1 VSRRPRN
8 LVGWLLTAVGLCVG
22 VSIFAS
28 SYAGL
33 ALVMNPGALPGGA
46 VAAWLVRVSGVLAL
60 ILGGPVLILLFPD
73 GRLPS
78 ARWRPVAWVLL
89 AGTVLSLVN
98 LAFAPGPVSDFP
110 VDNPL
115 GIDAYEPFVRPVD
128 GLTNVLLTIATVGA
142 VLSIVARFWRGDA
155 IERQQLKWFGYWAAV
170 VAALLVLAMLLL
182 GSPTEDAAFNVFV
195 LSLAGLPIAVGIAVL
210 RYRLYDI
217 DRLIGRTLVYVPLT
231 AFLAGLYTASVS
243 LFQRLFVA
251 ISGDKSD
258 AAIVL
263 ATLVLATTFTP
274 IRKWLEGIV
283 DRRLP
288 PEPATASP
296 ESAPTDP
303 AELDARIEA
312 IATRVAR
319 REIGTAASGGRKE

>member
-1 VSRRPRN
+1 
-8 LVGWLLTAVGLCVG
+8 
-22 VSIFAS
+22 
-28 SYAGL
+28 
-33 ALVMNPGALPGGA
+33 
-46 VAAWLVRVSGVLAL
+46 
-60 ILGGPVLILLFPD
+60 
-73 GRLPS
+73 
-78 ARWRPVAWVLL
+78 
-89 AGTVLSLVN
+89 
-98 LAFAPGPVSDFP
+98 
-110 VDNPL
+110 
-115 GIDAYEPFVRPVD
+115 
-128 GLTNVLLTIATVGA
+128 
-142 VLSIVARFWRGDA
+142 
-155 IERQQLKWFGYWAAV
+155 
-170 VAALLVLAMLLL
+170 
-182 GSPTEDAAFNVFV
+182 
-195 LSLAGLPIAVGIAVL
+195 
-210 RYRLYDI
+210 LYDI

-231 AFLAGLYTASVS
+231 AFLAGLIHAPRCRCSS
-243 LFQRLFVA
+243 GCSWA

-274 IRKWLEGIV
+274 IRKWLECIV